1 MKKIVE
7 AIRKRRSIRS
17 FQDKPVEADKL
28 EAILKAAQFSP
39 SANHRNP
46 WQFWVV
52 KSEEVLAK
60 LAQATPWGSFIAQ
73 APVAIVVGADEDL
86 SSEWLEDAS
95 IVGAHIYLEAA
106 NQGLG
111 TCWVQNRGA
120 KTSQGE
126 NSEKYVKNLL
136 NISEDLRIVAIFPIG
151 YPAEKKPPH
160 SDQDYQK
167 DKVHFID

>member
-7 AIRKRRSIRS
+7 AIRKRRSIRV
-17 FQDKPVEADKL
+17 FQDKPVEQEKI
-28 EAILKAAQFSP
+28 EAILGAAQFAP
-39 SANHRNP
+39 SANHKNP

-52 KSEEVLAK
+52 RDEEILEK
-60 LAQATPWGSFIAQ
+60 LAQSTPWGSFIAQ
-73 APVAIVVGADEDL
+73 APVAIVVGADQDL

-95 IVGAHIYLEAA
+95 IVGAHIYLETT

-120 KTSQGE
+120 KTPHGE
-126 NSEKYVKNLL
+126 DSENYVKNLL
-136 NISEDLRIVAIFPIG
+136 NISENLRIVAIFPIG
-151 YPAEKKPPH
+151 YPNEEKAPH

-167 DKVHFID
+167 DKIHLID